1 MQAKQLVRFL
11 WFFTLL
17 MVAFCLTTLNLPKLI
32 KKSSAVESLNVGV
45 YWASGCTQ
53 EVTSI
58 DWGQLSPGSKTEV
71 DIFVRNEVNQP
82 LFIAIATQDWNP
94 TQTAD
99 YITLSGKYDRRA
111 IDPEETVLIPL
122 TLKVSEDIIEITDFS
137 FNIHIIGTEY
147 LIGDLD
153 HDGDVDICDIRAFSV
168 AYGSEPSDP
177 NWNPL
182 ADFNGDNIINLY
194 DAVLLTANYGVSSD

>member
-1 MQAKQLVRFL
+1 
-11 WFFTLL
+11 
-17 MVAFCLTTLNLPKLI
+17 MVALCLTTLNLPKLI
-32 KKSSAVESLNVGV
+32 KKSSAVETLNVGV
-45 YWASGCTQ
+45 YWDSGCTQ

-94 TQTAD
+94 TQTTD
-99 YITLSGKYDRRA
+99 YITLSGNYDRRA

-122 TLKVSEDIIEITDFS
+122 TLKISEDIIEITDFS

-153 HDGDVDICDIRAFSV
+153 HDGDVDIYDIAAFSV

-194 DAVLLTANYGVSSD
+194 DVVLLSANYGSPSD

>member
-1 MQAKQLVRFL
+1 
-11 WFFTLL
+11 

-45 YWASGCTQ
+45 YWDSGCTQ

-153 HDGDVDICDIRAFSV
+153 HDGDVDIYDITVFSD